1 MPMAFVNP
9 ALVGKVLAEDLYSEA
24 GVLLLPRRTVLTAA
38 HVNALRNQRITR
50 VSIADDLSEG
60 NGEKISAQL
69 LDKGGDRESAFCYL
83 DAMEQTRRLFERV
96 DLGQVPSLHEF
107 CQAFHALAE
116 RTEERLGLFRS
127 LYVLE
132 GADSYTYRHSLN
144 VGILCTLIARLLKW
158 DEERVW
164 LMGAA
169 GFLHDIGKTRVPREI
184 LLKPDRLTD
193 EEFAEMKRHTVYG
206 YEILQQMEGGHETLA
221 ICALLHHERL
231 DGSGYPEGRK
241 DEQIPLECQVVA
253 VADMFDA
260 ICSDR
265 VYKQRTSPF
274 EAARVLWKAAC
285 DGLLNIEIVS
295 LFVHYIAQLYVGA
308 KARLNSG
315 EEVEVILIHRDEP
328 MRPLVRRQ
336 GQFVDLRCHRQLSI
350 EKMLG

>member
-1 MPMAFVNP
+1 MPMASVNP
-9 ALVGKVLAEDLYSEA
+9 ELVGKVLAEDLYSDA

-38 HVNALRNQRITR
+38 HVNSLRKQRITR
-50 VSIADDLSEG
+50 VSIAEDLSEG

-69 LDKGGDRESAFCYL
+69 LDKGGDREIVVCYL
-83 DAMEQTRRLFERV
+83 EAMEQTRRLFERV
-96 DLGQVPSLHEF
+96 DIGQMPSLHEF
-107 CQAFHALAE
+107 CQAFQTLADQVG
-116 RTEERLGLFRS
+116 ERLGLFRS

-158 DEERVW
+158 DEERIS

-184 LLKPDRLTD
+184 LLKPGKLTD

-206 YEILQQMEGGHETLA
+206 YEILKQMEGAHETLA

-231 DGSGYPEGRK
+231 DGSGYPDGRK

-274 EAARVLWKAAC
+274 EAARMLWKEAC

-295 LFVHYIAQLYVGA
+295 PFVHYIAQLYVGA
-308 KARLNSG
+308 KARLNNG
-315 EEVEVILIHRDEP
+315 EEVQVILIHRDEP

-336 GQFVDLRCHRQLSI
+336 GEFVDLRNHRQLCI
-350 EKMLG
+350 DKMLG